1 MKNNSYLRKIFLI
14 IDDWK
19 NDFENYSKIELLRDA
34 FMYAKTEHE
43 IDTIVMAN
51 LKFIDR
57 VGLWKL
63 ANNAKKRLRNLQIT
77 KMKLTE
83 KFYLN

>member
-1 MKNNSYLRKIFLI
+1 MKNNNYLRKILLI
-14 IDDWK
+14 IDDGK
-19 NDFENYSKIELLRDA
+19 NDFENYSKIESLRDS
-34 FMYAKTEHE
+34 FMNARTEYE

-63 ANNAKKRLRNLQIT
+63 ANNAKKRIHNLQIT
-77 KMKLTE
+77 KLKLTE

>member
-1 MKNNSYLRKIFLI
+1 MKNNNYLRKIFLI

-19 NDFENYSKIELLRDA
+19 NDFEYSKIQLLRNA
-34 FMYAKTEHE
+34 FMNARTEHE

-63 ANNAKKRLRNLQIT
+63 ANNAKKRIRNLQMT